1 MQAKNRCISEEVF
14 KTKIESLPPKQK
26 QAAHHIFAAAKRKG
40 MKGMAYSKEWM
51 LECIIMKMKGPR
63 LYEHMRKQQILVLPS
78 QVTLRKYTKGYRT
91 GFGFSRKVLSVLK
104 EKTSSMDIFKR
115 HGGLLVDEM
124 KLSENL
130 SVSPGGH
137 IDGFVDLGAFTP
149 DADKH
154 AVCDHGMVIVF
165 VPFVG
170 KWTQI
175 IAVFA
180 THSNVKGDLLA
191 KIMTEAVILA
201 EQAGL
206 FVDFI
211 TSDGAAWNRKM
222 WALMGIQATAT
233 FTRSKVQH
241 PVDPSRSLHFVSDFP
256 HLVKCLRNGLLKSS
270 FNTPAGEVI
279 AAFPC
284 VIFC

>member
-1 MQAKNRCISEEVF
+1 M
-14 KTKIESLPPKQK
+14 
-26 QAAHHIFAAAKRKG
+26 
-40 MKGMAYSKEWM
+40 
-51 LECIIMKMKGPR
+51 
-63 LYEHMRKQQILVLPS
+63 
-78 QVTLRKYTKGYRT
+78 
-91 GFGFSRKVLSVLK
+91 
-104 EKTSSMDIFKR
+104 
-115 HGGLLVDEM
+115 
-124 KLSENL
+124 
-130 SVSPGGH
+130 
-137 IDGFVDLGAFTP
+137 
-149 DADKH
+149 
-154 AVCDHGMVIVF
+154 
-165 VPFVG
+165 
-170 KWTQI
+170 
-175 IAVFA
+175 FA